1 MIINSKAY
9 NFFKIVRNLFSK
21 KINLKLGVLDFGFIL
36 DVLLNTIFYTVI
48 ISYILYN
55 LMVLINPNPDPDQLL
70 YQSYENNFQSDVNIL
85 THQSDIFRGYYTF
98 LSDAVTL
105 DFGEIRGKT
114 QDRYDMI
121 MHSFYNTL
129 RFLFYGLLMAFL
141 LSMMMLFLSRYSIL
155 KKTLV
160 RLLCSFSYF
169 HISIIIY
176 LLVYFIDINTLSYL
190 PKMIIVSVLVSV
202 GSGILVDYYNLLK
215 NEHDSIM
222 NKDYVIFAKNSG
234 FSQYYFALKELL
246 FNLINISISRIPIIF
261 GGLVIIE
268 YYMRD
273 SGMSGIIMFT
283 LKVIKA
289 RYVDNYSVFSA
300 LFVCVVFFTALY
312 FLTQSIQRKLIRK

>member
-1 MIINSKAY
+1 
-9 NFFKIVRNLFSK
+9 
-21 KINLKLGVLDFGFIL
+21 
-36 DVLLNTIFYTVI
+36 
-48 ISYILYN
+48 
-55 LMVLINPNPDPDQLL
+55 MVLINPNPDPNQLL
-70 YQSYENNFQSDVNIL
+70 YQSYENNIQSEINIF
-85 THQSDIFRGYYTF
+85 THQSDILAGYYSF

-129 RFLFYGLLMAFL
+129 RFLFSGLLMAFL

-155 KKTLV
+155 KNTLV
-160 RLLCSFSYF
+160 RLLCGISYF

-176 LLVYFIDINTLSYL
+176 LLVYFIDINALSYL
-190 PKMIIVSVLVSV
+190 PKMIIVSMLVSI

-215 NEHDSIM
+215 TEHDTIM

-234 FSQYYFALKELL
+234 FNQYYFALKELL

-283 LKVIKA
+283 LKIIKS

-300 LFVCVVFFTALY
+300 LFVCVIFFTGLY
-312 FLTQSIQRKLIRK
+312 FLSQSIQQKLIRK